1 MDTFLYN
8 KFNNLTT
15 NEINCYSSIDTDIYE
30 TCEGT
35 SYEDVGYFNKKTG
48 YHLTS
53 RNNFDDDVIDIVNE
67 QKEKIENKEKEI
79 NELKNKINIL
89 NKILDNYN
97 NQNIKE
103 NINLL
108 CENLNIYNEIKN
120 KIILYEKNIKAK
132 IDIELLKYII
142 NDLIFDIEYDLIN
155 NLNNYDNK
163 EDIIKDL
170 EYDNDIIN
178 NIKNNKY
185 YTKDDYY
192 NKDIIKKY
200 INKIKKYLDIDEYI
214 IKEKNNLEKE
224 NFKDYN
230 EIIKIIDKYK
240 NDINNINID
249 KKELIK
255 INNDLK
261 IILEKTNI
269 YNYYEILEKN
279 SKYNDYEHIQDLYE
293 EARQI
298 IKNDNDNDDDE
309 NYEEDYDD

>member
-1 MDTFLYN
+1 MNTFLYN
-8 KFNNLTT
+8 IFNNLTT
-15 NEINCYSSIDTDIYE
+15 NELENCDNIDTDIYE

-35 SYEDVGYFNKKTG
+35 SYESVGYFNKKTG

-53 RNNFDDDVIDIVNE
+53 KWNFDDDVIDIVNE
-67 QKEKIENKEKEI
+67 QKEEIENKEKEI

-108 CENLNIYNEIKN
+108 CENLNLYNEIEN

-142 NDLIFDIEYDLIN
+142 NELIFDIEYDLIN

-163 EDIIKDL
+163 KNIIKDL
-170 EYDNDIIN
+170 EDYDIMINDI
-178 NIKNNKY
+178 KNDKY
-185 YTKDDYY
+185 YYKDLYDEDDEL
-192 NKDIIKKY
+192 KGCIIDIIKKY
-200 INKIKKYLDIDEYI
+200 VNIDEYI

-230 EIIKIIDKYK
+230 EIIKILNKYK

-249 KKELIK
+249 KKKLIK

-261 IILEKTNI
+261 IILEKTDI
-269 YNYYEILEKN
+269 YNYYKILEKN
-279 SKYNDYEHIQDLYE
+279 SKYDNYEHIQDLYE

-298 IKNDNDNDDDE
+298 IEND
-309 NYEEDYDD
+309 Y